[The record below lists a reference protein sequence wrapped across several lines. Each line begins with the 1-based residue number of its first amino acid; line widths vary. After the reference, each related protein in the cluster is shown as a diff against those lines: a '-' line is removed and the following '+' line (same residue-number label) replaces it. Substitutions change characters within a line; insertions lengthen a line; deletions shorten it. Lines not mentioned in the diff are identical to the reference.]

1 MAFVKNK
8 TLYTSTDGGSH
19 EVFNT
24 VQGEVFL
31 TADRNGLFSFSEYR
45 MAILSPMSVR
55 VVRVYLLNE
64 DETIRNDISE
74 FLINGTITMNQTS
87 GVRKTGTLSLWNEGK
102 MFSPNVINNMIWEG
116 AKLRIDTG
124 IYYNGYI
131 YWQRQGIF
139 VIHNPSDET
148 ENNSVSFSVYDKFAL
163 LDGTVSG
170 KRDSEFKITVGTSVR
185 DAIALCLKPDENDA
199 YDTKTVIFPTK
210 YISQKTPYTI
220 DKEPNCTMGEII
232 IDLAKMISC
241 DVYYNEMGNLVV
253 FSDSDDIN
261 YDTAPIQW
269 IYTDKDG
276 LTSYPTLACDFTQ
289 IANKVTVMGAI
300 ENGKQYRG
308 VYENTNPVTKHYT
321 KNTYYLND
329 SNIIGDSLCLDRAK
343 YEYKKNCRLNVQLK
357 FVSVYLPH
365 LLPDSVVLWS
375 NAELGYRNE
384 KFIINSVDIDLMNS
398 TTANMSLT
406 YLEGLKI

>member
-1 MAFVKNK
+1 MAFVKSK
-8 TLYTSTDGGSH
+8 TLYTVTSAGSY
-19 EVFNT
+19 EALNT
-24 VQGEVFL
+24 VLGEVFL
-31 TADRNGLFSFSEYR
+31 TADRNGMFSFAEYR
-45 MAILSPMSVR
+45 TAILSPISTR
-55 VVRVYLLNE
+55 VTRMFILNE
-64 DETIRNDISE
+64 DETIRDDISE
-74 FLINGTITMNQTS
+74 FLVNGTITMSQAS
-87 GVRKTGTLSLWNEGK
+87 GVRKTGTITLWNENK
-102 MFSPNVINNMIWEG
+102 MFSPNVINNLIWEG
-116 AKLRIDTG
+116 SKLRIDTG
-124 IYYNGYI
+124 IYYNGYVF
-131 YWQRQGIF
+131 WQRQGVF
-139 VIHNPSDET
+139 VVHNPSDET
-148 ENNSVSFSVYDKFAL
+148 EDNTVSFSVYDKFAL

-276 LTSYPTLACDFTQ
+276 LTSYPTLACEFSK
-289 IANKVTVMGAI
+289 IANKVTVTGAI

-329 SNIIGDSLCLDRAK
+329 SNIIGDDLCLDRAK
-343 YEYKKNCRLNVQLK
+343 YEYKKNCRLNIQLK

-384 KFIINSVDIDLMNS
+384 KFIINSLDVDLMNS

>member
-1 MAFVKNK
+1 MAFVKSK
-8 TLYTSTDGGSH
+8 TLYTVTSAGGY
-19 EVFNT
+19 EALNT
-24 VQGEVFL
+24 VLGEVFL
-31 TADRNGLFSFSEYR
+31 TADRNGMFSFTEYR
-45 MAILSPMSVR
+45 TAILSPISTR
-55 VVRVYLLNE
+55 VTRMFILNE
-64 DETIRNDISE
+64 DETIRDDISE
-74 FLINGTITMNQTS
+74 FLVNGTITMSQTS
-87 GVRKTGTLSLWNEGK
+87 GVRKTGTATLWNENK
-102 MFSPNVINNMIWEG
+102 MFSPNVINNLIWEG
-116 AKLRIDTG
+116 SKLRIDTG
-124 IYYNGYI
+124 IYYNGYVF
-131 YWQRQGIF
+131 WQRQGVF
-139 VIHNPSDET
+139 VVHNPSDET
-148 ENNSVSFSVYDKFAL
+148 EDNTVSFSVYDKFAL

-185 DAIALCLKPDENDA
+185 DAIALCLKPDEGDA

-276 LTSYPTLACDFTQ
+276 LTSYPTLACEFSK
-289 IANKVTVMGAI
+289 IANKVTVTGAI

-329 SNIIGDSLCLDRAK
+329 SNIIGDDLCLDRAK
-343 YEYKKNCRLNVQLK
+343 YEYKKNCRLNIQLK
-357 FVSVYLPH
+357 FVSIYLPH

-384 KFIINSVDIDLMNS
+384 KFIINSLDIDLMNS